1 MLVAHLT
8 TRSQQAVPTAL
19 PSCSCVE
26 AQLPVFTPLW
36 SSVVTVGRDQT
47 CLCILLLSMSI
58 KRQIPVSVIC
68 CFCSGSL
75 QLAFLCN
82 PVRQG
87 PQAPPGAGTSFPGPV
102 PRLLLVGSTG

>member
-19 PSCSCVE
+19 PSSSCVE
-26 AQLPVFTPLW
+26 AQLPVITPLW

-102 PRLLLVGSTG
+102 RRPLLVGGTG